1 MHMGAPRTPR
11 WASTLTTLPAALPA
25 RPRCIAAARMVAAT
39 LLMPQPAEHRH
50 RRRRGPSLRIGSMN
64 VRGICAP
71 NRAQQLLRAWA
82 RKRYHIV
89 LLQECKADLFS
100 AAKVAAQLRGWR
112 LYRAQSQLRRALPLH
127 AA

>member
-1 MHMGAPRTPR
+1 MCTWAASRTPP
-11 WASTLTTLPAALPA
+11 WASTPTTRRAAQPAHPH
-25 RPRCIAAARMVAAT
+25 RTAAAVQAAT
-39 LLMPQPAEHRH
+39 TWPMPQPAERRH

-82 RKRYHIV
+82 CKRYHIV

-100 AAKVAAQLRGWR
+100 ATKVAAQLHG
-112 LYRAQSQLRRALPLH
+112 
-127 AA
+127 